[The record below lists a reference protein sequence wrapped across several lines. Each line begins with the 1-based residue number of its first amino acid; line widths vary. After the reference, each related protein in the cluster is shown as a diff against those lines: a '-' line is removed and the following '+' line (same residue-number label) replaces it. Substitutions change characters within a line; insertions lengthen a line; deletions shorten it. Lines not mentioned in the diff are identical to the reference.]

1 MSLHF
6 QSVIDDI
13 DQDCDIAAGIN
24 EDGLNHFLA
33 THHTVNYNPSDLSIY
48 RGVGKVEDLGIE
60 EWSYDISESPVIDLF
75 TIQAAAEKAV

>member
-1 MSLHF
+1 LENAVFTLFSLEGIIMSLHF

-48 RGVGKVEDLGIE
+48 RGVGKV
-60 EWSYDISESPVIDLF
+60 
-75 TIQAAAEKAV
+75 

>member
-48 RGVGKVEDLGIE
+48 RGVGKV
-60 EWSYDISESPVIDLF
+60 
-75 TIQAAAEKAV
+75 